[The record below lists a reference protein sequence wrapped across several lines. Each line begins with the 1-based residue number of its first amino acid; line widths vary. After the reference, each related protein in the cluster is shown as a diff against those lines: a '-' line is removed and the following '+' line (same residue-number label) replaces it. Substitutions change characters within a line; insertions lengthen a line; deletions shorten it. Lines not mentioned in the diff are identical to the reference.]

1 MSTTEKNNGKGGLR
15 VLEGGSRLVTVGMEK
30 LSLRS
35 KWYLCFVSP
44 NLWRKPMR
52 KIEKELYCLNVGC
65 KLLVFSDCVSW

>member
-35 KWYLCFVSP
+35 K
-44 NLWRKPMR
+44 
-52 KIEKELYCLNVGC
+52 
-65 KLLVFSDCVSW
+65 